1 MLVLTARPVA
11 NHNPPLPNPL
21 ISLTLPPLPPM
32 PSMPLLH
39 PMRKERMLQRLG
51 GGDPLLRVQRQT
63 PLEEVD
69 KMVELAAFRVRHA
82 R

>member
-1 MLVLTARPVA
+1 
-11 NHNPPLPNPL
+11 
-21 ISLTLPPLPPM
+21 
-32 PSMPLLH
+32 
-39 PMRKERMLQRLG
+39 MRKERMLQRLG

-82 R
+82 RRGGQEPCPQVARGFDAREGSNGGLDSTE